1 MHSFVTSAASESIV
15 EDKDAVT
22 RSRVSKPKHSKTS
35 ATLVPSITDDTG
47 LEIETPKPAVSITDL
62 PAELRLQILSHTMG
76 FSDLRSTIL
85 AHSSF
90 YKNFHAY
97 KKSVCIEVI
106 WNVFRRSIP
115 GSELWKTMWSETIRN
130 AVSDKYLSFER
141 AIGNCSIPCI
151 SRDDYSALVKW
162 ITCQKKKVGVT
173 RSLYSMVAISI
184 CRYTSEK
191 YGWDQE
197 SYLRRVITDQLEVCQ
212 YLLQSLQANIRVLD
226 IGTEHKMVGICHE

>member
-1 MHSFVTSAASESIV
+1 MGLRMHSFATSAASKSIV
-15 EDKDAVT
+15 EDKGAVM

-47 LEIETPKPAVSITDL
+47 LEIERPKPAVSITDL

-90 YKNFHAY
+90 YNNFHAY
-97 KKSVCIEVI
+97 KKSVSIEVI
-106 WNVFRRSIP
+106 WNIFRRCIP

-130 AVSDKYLSFER
+130 AVSEKFLSFER
-141 AIGNCSIPCI
+141 AIGNCIIPCI
-151 SRDDYSALVKW
+151 SRDDYSALAKW
-162 ITCQKKKVGVT
+162 ITWQKKEVGVA
-173 RSLYSMVAISI
+173 RSVYSVVAISI

-197 SYLRRVITDQLEVCQ
+197 SYVRYGMSDGLKVCQ
-212 YLLQSLQANIRVLD
+212 YLVPTLQANIRVLD
-226 IGTEHKMVGICHE
+226 IGTEK